1 MVVVSSIQCQKQTN
15 LKQEGHFDYFG
26 MSSLIRSL
34 MLTALIAVWTWPN
47 NASSGRNTFYIKG
60 MEGNYV
66 TLLEHIYY
74 AVQWEREKKG

>member
-1 MVVVSSIQCQKQTN
+1 
-15 LKQEGHFDYFG
+15 
-26 MSSLIRSL
+26 